1 MESVFMRVHEHW
13 YMIAQED
20 LDSAKHLFLRSFMTT
35 LFHVQQCAEK
45 ALKSYLVLKKGSIK
59 KTHDLVLLV
68 NICMEIDQS
77 FEELRPL
84 AIELNPYETLGRYPD
99 SSFEKVSQ
107 EKMEQLIER
116 SEFIFNFVTE
126 HLIQKK

>member
-1 MESVFMRVHEHW
+1 MGNVFMHVHEHW
-13 YMIAQED
+13 YMIALED
-20 LDSAKHLFLRSFMTT
+20 LDSAKHLLSRSFMTT

-59 KTHDLVLLV
+59 KTHDLILLV

-99 SSFEKVSQ
+99 SSFKIT
-107 EKMEQLIER
+107 KPRKNAKTYRAI
-116 SEFIFNFVTE
+116 
-126 HLIQKK
+126 

>member
-1 MESVFMRVHEHW
+1 MGNVFMRVHEHW
-13 YMIAQED
+13 HMIALED
-20 LDSAKHLFLRSFMTT
+20 LDSAKHLLSRSFMTT

-45 ALKSYLVLKKGSIK
+45 SLKSYLVLKKCSIK
-59 KTHDLVLLV
+59 KTHDLVILV

-99 SSFEKVSQ
+99 SNFKKLSQ
-107 EKMEQLIER
+107 EKMQKLIER
-116 SEFIFNFVTE
+116 SEFIFNFVMHHINKT
-126 HLIQKK
+126 